1 MRLPAMFT
9 PSIHPLDYLK
19 SQFIYGI
26 PKHERPV
33 SMPPPP
39 TTGAS
44 EHAKRRADY
53 GEQLIERLAAESK
66 AAISRDQG
74 SVAEQKR
81 GNQ

>member
-1 MRLPAMFT
+1 M
-9 PSIHPLDYLK
+9 
-19 SQFIYGI
+19 SQTHVKFIYGI

-33 SMPPPP
+33 SMPPLP

-53 GEQLIERLAAESK
+53 GERLIERLAAESK
-66 AAISRDQG
+66 ATKSRDQD

-81 GNQ
+81 GKQ